1 MTEHTTTQNTSIDNL
16 IQLLLKEGYENG
28 LPRIAEMILNAAM
41 FFERSAH
48 LAAHPYER
56 SEHRNG
62 YGNGFKDRTFK
73 SISLHRFHCTGYR
86 ARYTHILA
94 SFIRSLIG
102 IAIQINKAA
111 NPFSGKIAGPSSAIK
126 NAFSSRLGVGIVKT
140 DLTNIRFY

>member
-73 SISLHRFHCTGYR
+73 STLG
-86 ARYTHILA
+86 ALN
-94 SFIRSLIG
+94 L
-102 IAIQINKAA
+102 
-111 NPFSGKIAGPSSAIK
+111 KIPQTSIYFTK
-126 NAFSSRLGVGIVKT
+126 
-140 DLTNIRFY
+140 

>member
-73 SISLHRFHCTGYR
+73 STLGEMKLKVPQTRESSEPFYPSLLERGSR
-86 ARYTHILA
+86 IDQAL
-94 SFIRSLIG
+94 
-102 IAIQINKAA
+102 K
-111 NPFSGKIAGPSSAIK
+111 SAI
-126 NAFSSRLGVGIVKT
+126 AEMYLQGVSTRRVTHVMEELCGLEVT
-140 DLTNIRFY
+140 STQV